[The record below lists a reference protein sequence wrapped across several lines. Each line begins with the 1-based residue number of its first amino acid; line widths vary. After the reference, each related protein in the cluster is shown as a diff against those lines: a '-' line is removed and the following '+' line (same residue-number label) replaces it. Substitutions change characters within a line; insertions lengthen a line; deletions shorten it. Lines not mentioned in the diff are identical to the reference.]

1 MTEIDKNLKN
11 DVCIGCGVC
20 TVNGNFKVK
29 FNQFGEY
36 KAERINLTDLNSLED
51 RICPFSSKAKN
62 EDDIS
67 SLNFQKLI
75 KKDPYIGNYIGVYA
89 GSAKNNIRV
98 ESSSGGLATSMALNL
113 MNKGLI
119 EEVYHIEPTNNSEKL
134 FKFSMSNNQ
143 EDIIKKCKSRYYPV
157 TYSDV
162 IETLKKSNKK
172 KLIIGLP
179 CFIKA
184 INLLQI
190 ESPDSV
196 KNIKFKFAILCGHL
210 KGKFFQQMLIQDMG
224 LKIDEV
230 TGIDFRHKD
239 KLHSANKYFVKANVA
254 EKSKI
259 KGPIN
264 LFYGQDW
271 GMGYF
276 KYKACDYCDDVAG
289 ETADMSFGDAW
300 LPKYSNDPKGTNIVI
315 SRNKILDKI
324 LKEDIK
330 KLDKLD
336 PKDFVNSQLAS
347 FKHRR
352 NGLQA
357 RLKNNPI
364 IKKRAIKTIEGDEN
378 TDSIYLFRER
388 IRDVSKKF
396 FLFSKNVKS
405 FLLFKLLM
413 YPFETYYF
421 FLKTRSLKAF
431 IPVTIKA
438 KLTYFFRKK

>member
-1 MTEIDKNLKN
+1 
-11 DVCIGCGVC
+11 
-20 TVNGNFKVK
+20 
-29 FNQFGEY
+29 
-36 KAERINLTDLNSLED
+36 
-51 RICPFSSKAKN
+51 
-62 EDDIS
+62 
-67 SLNFQKLI
+67 
-75 KKDPYIGNYIGVYA
+75 
-89 GSAKNNIRV
+89 
-98 ESSSGGLATSMALNL
+98 
-113 MNKGLI
+113 
-119 EEVYHIEPTNNSEKL
+119 
-134 FKFSMSNNQ
+134 
-143 EDIIKKCKSRYYPV
+143 
-157 TYSDV
+157 
-162 IETLKKSNKK
+162 
-172 KLIIGLP
+172 
-179 CFIKA
+179 
-184 INLLQI
+184 
-190 ESPDSV
+190 
-196 KNIKFKFAILCGHL
+196 
-210 KGKFFQQMLIQDMG
+210 
-224 LKIDEV
+224 
-230 TGIDFRHKD
+230 
-239 KLHSANKYFVKANVA
+239 
-254 EKSKI
+254 
-259 KGPIN
+259 
-264 LFYGQDW
+264 
-271 GMGYF
+271 MGYF